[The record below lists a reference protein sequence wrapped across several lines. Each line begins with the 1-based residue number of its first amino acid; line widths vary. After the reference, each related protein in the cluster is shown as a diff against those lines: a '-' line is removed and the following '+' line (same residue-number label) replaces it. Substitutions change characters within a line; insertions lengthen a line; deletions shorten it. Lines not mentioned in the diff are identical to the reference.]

1 MQVAPTFEVSAPV
14 MPVKA
19 EAKPVET
26 VDRMELIKQLLAEL
40 AKPNQADWVSTKVPS
55 WLNLYSTKL

>member
-1 MQVAPTFEVSAPV
+1 MQVAPVFEVSAPV

-26 VDRMELIKQLLAEL
+26 VDKMELIKQLLAEL
-40 AKPNQADWVSTKVPS
+40 AKPNQADWVST
-55 WLNLYSTKL
+55 